1 MADRVV
7 SVSRQLAREREQL
20 EVEPKE
26 HDEQDLSE
34 MLQELRILQ
43 QGVLVLTAFLTTL
56 PFSAGFDKI
65 ERYEKWVFI
74 ATFACSM
81 VSVVLFSAPAA
92 QHRLVRPLKDRV
104 SFKDSASRMMV
115 IGLVP
120 FSLALVLATQLVVS
134 QVLGI
139 VESLVVAGVVAALL
153 CAIWWVLPLAHK
165 QKDQQ

>member
-1 MADRVV
+1 MAERAAP
-7 SVSRQLAREREQL
+7 RQIARQRERPETN
-20 EVEPKE
+20 VKE
-26 HDEQDLSE
+26 HDEHDLSE

-43 QGVLVLTAFLTTL
+43 QGVLVLTAFLTIL

-74 ATFACSM
+74 ATFICSIA
-81 VSVVLFSAPAA
+81 SVVLFSAPAA

-104 SFKDSASRMMV
+104 GFKDSASRMTV
-115 IGLVP
+115 VGLIP

-139 VESLVVAGVVAALL
+139 AESLAISGAVALL
-153 CAIWWVLPLAHK
+153 LCVIWWALPLAHK
-165 QKDQQ
+165 QKDER